1 MSIKQTDFTRRDA
14 LKFAA
19 GAATAGLGMP
29 WMIGSAF
36 AQPAATTLR
45 AGIAGFNVIS
55 TLDPMK
61 ATLIPEF
68 YVIYGAFNALLK
80 FNDRME
86 VVPDLAESFRV
97 VNSTTLEFKLRKGVK
112 FQDGSDFT
120 ADDVKFTLDRVA
132 DEKNAAPNR
141 SKVAVI
147 QAIQIADP
155 YTVRIV
161 TKAPFAPLLNYL
173 TNTRTATQIVSR
185 TALKAIG
192 DEAFGRRP
200 VGTGPYIVKDWKSG
214 ESLELVAFPGAFSG
228 APKIGRVLCPL
239 IAEESSGMTA
249 ILGNQL
255 DLTSTAPFADIAS
268 LEKRPE
274 VKVMKQT
281 GLNTRYIAV
290 NNKKGPFSDIHFRR
304 AVSMAFD
311 REVLVKAVL
320 FGEGVALPG
329 ILPPSLWADPK
340 PVWGEYVTF
349 NPERARAE
357 LAKSAYKAGTE
368 ATLLVWG
375 SNWWRR
381 MGEIVAGQANQILG
395 TKITVQATDF
405 NTAYSRAKA
414 GDYDAMVMG
423 WLGFVDPD
431 EYLGEIVGS
440 KGFRN
445 IHGYSSQK
453 MDDVLERGRTEIDPV
468 KRKAVYQE
476 AERIVAD
483 ELPVLPCFCSNIHN
497 LVRPN
502 VKGFVQLPYSNFAD
516 QFRAMEIG

>member
-1 MSIKQTDFTRRDA
+1 MSIKGNRFTRRDA
-14 LKFAA
+14 LKLTGGAAAA
-19 GAATAGLGMP
+19 GFTMP
-29 WMIGSAF
+29 WAADTVL
-36 AQPAATTLR
+36 AQQLPTLR
-45 AGIAGFNVIS
+45 AGIAGFNVIN

-80 FNDRME
+80 FNAKME
-86 VVPDLAESFRV
+86 VVPDLAESFKV
-97 VNSTTLEFKLRKGVK
+97 VDATTLEFKLRKGVK

-141 SKVAVI
+141 SKVT
-147 QAIQIADP
+147 AIQDIQITDP

-185 TALKAIG
+185 TAIKAIG

-200 VGTGPYIVKDWKSG
+200 VGTGPFIVKDWKSG
-214 ESLELVAFPGAFSG
+214 ESLELEAFPGAFSG
-228 APKIGRVLCPL
+228 APKVGRAICPL

-249 ILGNQL
+249 ILGGQI
-255 DLTSTAPFADIAS
+255 DLTSTAPFADVPA
-268 LEKRPE
+268 LEKRQE
-274 VKVMKQT
+274 VKVLKQA
-281 GLNTRYIAV
+281 GLNIRYIAL
-290 NNKKGPFSDIHFRR
+290 NNRKGPFSDINFRR

-320 FGEGVALPG
+320 FGEGVAIPG
-329 ILPPSLWADPK
+329 VLPPALWADPK
-340 PVWGEYVTF
+340 PVFGEYVTF
-349 NPERARAE
+349 NPERAKAE
-357 LAKSAYKAGTE
+357 FAKSSYKAGTE

-395 TKITVQATDF
+395 TKIKLEATDF
-405 NTAYSRAKA
+405 SAAYSRMKA
-414 GDYDAMVMG
+414 GEADAMVMG

-431 EYLGEIVGS
+431 EYIGELCGS

-445 IHGYSSQK
+445 IHGYSNPK
-453 MDDVLERGRTEIDPV
+453 MDEILERGRAEIDPT
-468 KRKAVYQE
+468 KRKQIYAE
-476 AERIVAD
+476 AERLVAD
-483 ELPVLPCFCSNIHN
+483 ELPVLPTFCSNVHN
-497 LVRPN
+497 LLRPN
-502 VKGFVQLPYSNFAD
+502 LKGFVQLPYSNFAD
-516 QFRAMEIG
+516 QFGAVQLG

>member
-1 MSIKQTDFTRRDA
+1 MSINRADFTRRDA
-14 LKFAA
+14 LKLAA
-19 GAATAGLGMP
+19 GAAAAGLGMP
-29 WMIGSAF
+29 WTLGSAI
-36 AQPAATTLR
+36 AQQSATLR
-45 AGIAGFNVIS
+45 AGISGFNVIN

-80 FNDRME
+80 FNAKME
-86 VVPDLAESFRV
+86 LVPDLAESFKV
-97 VNSTTLEFKLRKGVK
+97 VNPTTLEFKLRKGVK

-120 ADDVKFTLDRVA
+120 ADDVKFTLERVT

-141 SKVAVI
+141 GKVAAI
-147 QAIQIADP
+147 ETIQIADP
-155 YTVRIV
+155 YTIRLV

-185 TALKAIG
+185 TALKSMG

-214 ESLELVAFPGAFSG
+214 ESLELVAFPGTFSG
-228 APKIGRVLCPL
+228 APKIARVMCPL

-274 VKVMKQT
+274 VKVLKQA
-281 GLNTRYIAV
+281 GLNTRYIAL

-311 REVLVKAVL
+311 RNVLVKAVL
-320 FGEGVALPG
+320 FGEGVAIPG
-329 ILPPSLWADPK
+329 VLPPALWADPK
-340 PVWGEYVTF
+340 PVFGEYVTY

-368 ATLLVWG
+368 ATMLVWG
-375 SNWWRR
+375 SNWWHR
-381 MGEIVAGQANQILG
+381 MGEIVAGQANQVLG
-395 TKITVQATDF
+395 TKITLQATDF

-445 IHGYSSQK
+445 IHAYSSPK
-453 MDDVLERGRTEIDPV
+453 MDALLERGRTELDPA
-468 KRKAVYQE
+468 KRKAIYRE
-476 AERIVAD
+476 ADMLVSD

-497 LVRPN
+497 LLRPN

-516 QFRAMEIG
+516 QFGGMEVG

>member
-1 MSIKQTDFTRRDA
+1 MSIERTDFTRRDA
-14 LKFAA
+14 LKLAA
-19 GAATAGLGMP
+19 GAAAAGFGMP
-29 WMIGSAF
+29 WTIGGAG
-36 AQPAATTLR
+36 AQQVLTLR
-45 AGIAGFNVIS
+45 AGISGFNVIN

-80 FNDRME
+80 FNARME

-97 VNSTTLEFKLRKGVK
+97 VNATTLEFKLRKGVK

-120 ADDVKFTLDRVA
+120 ADDVKFTLERVA

-141 SKVAVI
+141 SKVAAI
-147 QAIQIADP
+147 EAIQIADP
-155 YTVRIV
+155 YTIRLV

-185 TALKAIG
+185 TALKAMG

-200 VGTGPYIVKDWKSG
+200 VGTGPYIIKDWKSG

-228 APKIGRVLCPL
+228 APRIARVLCPL

-249 ILGNQL
+249 ILGNQI
-255 DLTSTAPFADIAS
+255 DLTSTAPFADIGS

-274 VKVMKQT
+274 VKVLKQA
-281 GLNTRYIAV
+281 GLNTRYIAL

-320 FGEGVALPG
+320 FGEGVAIPG
-329 ILPPSLWADPK
+329 VLPPSLWADPK
-340 PVWGEYVTF
+340 PVFGEYVTF

-368 ATLLVWG
+368 ATMLVWG

-381 MGEIVAGQANQILG
+381 MGEIVAAQANQVLG
-395 TKITVQATDF
+395 TKITLQATDF

-431 EYLGEIVGS
+431 EYLGEILGS

-445 IHGYSSQK
+445 VHFFSSQK
-453 MDDVLERGRTEIDPV
+453 MDDLLERGRTEIDPV
-468 KRKAVYQE
+468 KRKAVYRE
-476 AERIVAD
+476 AELLVAD

-497 LVRPN
+497 LLRPN

-516 QFRAMEIG
+516 QFGTMELG